1 MLSGTDHV
9 PRSRPRVLAGGAAA
23 VLGGLAVLVLYLV
36 AVVDPTGRSLDR
48 AVGEWVV
55 DAGSA
60 LRPEALGALG
70 LVSTVGVLTAV
81 AVLAGTAV
89 VRDRAGRGSRAA
101 VVVAVVLCAQTL
113 TQTLKAVLPRVGAEE
128 NSLPSGHVTV
138 VASLAV
144 GALLVLPPVLRP
156 LVVVVGSALVAGT
169 GIATM
174 IAGWH
179 RPSDVAAA
187 LAVVVAVTGAALA
200 AEAVLT
206 RGRRRPP
213 ATAPG
218 RSAPAD
224 ARTRVFPVPPRA
236 LHDRTTVPVPIATAP
251 R

>member
-113 TQTLKAVLPRVGAEE
+113 KAVLPRVGAEE

-156 LVVVVGSALVAGT
+156 LAVVVGSALVAGT

-224 ARTRVFPVPPRA
+224 ARTRVLPVPPRA